1 MTSNDRRL
9 EPPQGQQGEFTWLAG
24 GGVASPQGFKAA
36 GVHAGIKRRKLDL
49 ALVATERPATVAGAL
64 TLNQVQAAPVHY
76 CREVLRE
83 GTAKAILV
91 NSGNANACTGE
102 QGMEDTKAM
111 ARACAAALGTEASE
125 VLVASTGVIGVQL
138 DMPPI
143 LEAVPK
149 IAAVLGADDASG
161 AAAAEAI
168 LTTDTV
174 PKAAA
179 LQFETAGG
187 VVTLGGMTKGSGMI
201 APAMEVPHATTLGF
215 VTCDAAVELDDLRA
229 VLARANEATY
239 NSITVDGDT
248 STNDT
253 LCVLANGAAG
263 GPSLQGDDLDLFERA
278 LTELLGYLARSIV
291 YDGEGATR
299 LIEVR
304 VGGAQSESDAR
315 AVAQTVANSPLV
327 KTAFHSGEPNWGR
340 FLMATGRAPARV
352 EESRVSIALN
362 GTRIVEAGRGCLDD
376 LEVVAEGMRRP
387 EVVLQIDLGL
397 GDGAAA
403 VWTCDLSQQYVHIN
417 ASYIS

>member
-1 MTSNDRRL
+1 MTHKDRRL
-9 EPPQGQQGEFTWLAG
+9 PPPEGRQGEFTWLSG
-24 GGVASPQGFKAA
+24 GGVASPEGFVAA
-36 GVHAGIKRRKLDL
+36 GVHSGIKRRNLDL
-49 ALVATERPATVAGAL
+49 ALLATERPASVAGAL

-76 CREVLRE
+76 CREILER
-83 GTAKAILV
+83 GTARAVLV

-102 QGMEDTKAM
+102 QGMEDTRAM
-111 ARACAAALGTEASE
+111 AKACAAALGVDASE
-125 VLVASTGVIGVQL
+125 VLVASTGVIGVRL

-143 LEAVPK
+143 LAAVPTV
-149 IAAVLGADDASG
+149 AAELGAEDARG

-179 LQFETAGG
+179 LQCETSSGT
-187 VVTLGGMTKGSGMI
+187 VTLGGMTKGSGMI
-201 APAMEVPHATTLGF
+201 APAMAVPHATTLAF
-215 VTCDAAVELDDLRA
+215 VTCDAAVDVDDLRR
-229 VLARANEATY
+229 VLARANEATF

-263 GPSLQGDDLDLFERA
+263 GPSLKGEDLDLFERA

-304 VGGAQSESDAR
+304 VVGAQSEADAR

-340 FLMATGRAPARV
+340 FLMATGRAPAAV
-352 EESRVSIALN
+352 EEARVSIALN
-362 GTRIVEAGRGCLDD
+362 GTTIVEGGRGCLDD

-397 GDGAAA
+397 GSGTAA